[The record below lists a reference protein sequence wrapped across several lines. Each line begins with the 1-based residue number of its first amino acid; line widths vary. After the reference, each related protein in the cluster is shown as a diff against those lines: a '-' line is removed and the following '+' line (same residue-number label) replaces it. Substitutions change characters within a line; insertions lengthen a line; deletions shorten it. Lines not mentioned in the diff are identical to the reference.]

1 MFTSVSHRSASAY
14 QRVDVETS
22 ISQASPHQLISLLF
36 EGLFQAVGA
45 ASAALKRG
53 DIVAKCAQIT
63 KAVRIIDEGLKPALN
78 MTQGGELASNLDAV
92 YGYCVTRLTL
102 ANLTN
107 DERELADV
115 VRVMTP
121 VATGWKQIGD
131 QVSFAQQSTRH

>member
-107 DERELADV
+107 DERALEDV

-121 VATGWKQIGD
+121 VATGLKQIGD
-131 QVSFAQQSTRH
+131 QVSFSQQATRH

>member
-78 MTQGGELASNLDAV
+78 MSQGGDLASNLDAV

-107 DERELADV
+107 DDRELADV

-131 QVSFAQQSTRH
+131 QVSFSQQTTRH